1 MKAKIFMLSAL
12 WYSVAMTAQTVSDS
26 TDIFFKHLQIDQVVV
41 TGLTGESKLR
51 DMAAPVSLVTHNDL
65 LSISSTNIIDAI
77 ARQPGMSQ
85 ISTGSGISKPVIR
98 GLGYNR
104 LIVVN
109 DGIRQE
115 GQQWGDEHGIE
126 IDAQD
131 IGSVEIQKGPASLMY
146 GSDAMAGVLIFHH
159 PPFAPLNEMEANLST
174 EYQTNNGL
182 FGYSVNVGGNKENI
196 VWDLRY
202 SGKHAHAYKNPVN
215 GYVPNSQFREQAFSA
230 LLGINRN
237 WGHSHLKF
245 SYFNLVPSIIEG
257 EGHEHAHEYEGEEAH
272 EGEHEHEE
280 AHGHQTIDN
289 VKTYGHGLPYQRV
302 NHYKVVWDNSI
313 RLGNGNLKAI
323 VGYQQNQRKEF
334 EESADEYS
342 LYFQQHTLNYDM
354 RYQIE
359 LPKYWKVA
367 TGINGM
373 YQRSLN
379 KGEEFL
385 IPAYNLFDFGIFATA
400 DKRIGKVHL
409 TGGVRLDTRKL
420 HSEALAEDGEL
431 RFNDFTRH
439 FTGVTGSIGGVW
451 HVTDRFNL
459 RMNLSRGFRAPNMSE
474 LGSNGIHHGTH
485 RYEIGN
491 RDLDPEFSWQAD
503 LGADFSSEYFSAQV
517 SLFANR
523 ISNYIYARRISDAQ
537 LSTLR
542 STLGHLPLGD
552 ERRRLP
558 EQEDKNLHTSS
569 LDTYLFDAGDAR
581 LLGFEAQV
589 DVHPIHCLHF
599 YNTFSYV
606 DARQLHQPADKK
618 YLPMTPAPRWLS
630 DLKYEIIHNGRIF
643 NNTYVAF
650 GIDCNLKQ
658 SHVYL
663 ADGTET
669 PTPAYTLL
677 HLSAGTDIMIGG
689 KRRFSLYLNADNLTN
704 KAYQNHLSRLKY
716 VELDNGSQHNS
727 VYNMGR
733 NITLKLVIPLSW
745 EL

>member
-1 MKAKIFMLSAL
+1 MKKTIFMLSAL
-12 WYSVAMTAQTVSDS
+12 WYSMTMTAQTVSDS
-26 TDIFFKHLQIDQVVV
+26 TDIFFKHLEIDQVIV
-41 TGLTGESKLR
+41 TGLTGDSKLR
-51 DMAAPVSLVTHNDL
+51 DMAAPVNIVSHKDL
-65 LSISSTNIIDAI
+65 LSVSSTNIIDAV
-77 ARQPGMSQ
+77 AHQPGVSQ

-126 IDAQD
+126 IDGQD

-146 GSDAMAGVLIFHH
+146 GSDAMAGVLIFHR
-159 PPFAPLNEMEANLST
+159 PPFAPLNEMAANISS

-257 EGHEHAHEYEGEEAH
+257 EGHEHEHEGEEAH

-313 RLGNGNLKAI
+313 RLGNGSLKAI

-359 LPKYWKVA
+359 LPKNWKVA

-420 HSEALAEDGEL
+420 HSEALAEGGEL

-459 RMNLSRGFRAPNMSE
+459 RLNLSRGFRAPNMSE

-503 LGADFSSEYFSAQV
+503 LGADYSSRYFSAQV
-517 SLFANR
+517 ALFANR
-523 ISNYIYARRISDAQ
+523 ISNYIYARRILQ
-537 LSTLR
+537 PSTL
-542 STLGHLPLGD
+542 SSQSAFQSKNTLP
-552 ERRRLP
+552 
-558 EQEDKNLHTSS
+558 
-569 LDTYLFDAGDAR
+569 TYLFSSGDAS

-589 DVHPIHCLHF
+589 DVHPIHQLHF
-599 YNTFSYV
+599 HNTFSYV
-606 DARQLHQPADKK
+606 HARQLHQPADKK
-618 YLPMTPAPRWLS
+618 YLPMTPAPRWFS
-630 DLKYEIIHNGRIF
+630 EIKYEITHQGRIF
-643 NNTYVAF
+643 NNAYVAIS
-650 GIDCNLKQ
+650 IDCNLRQ
-658 SHVYL
+658 NHVYS
-663 ADGTET
+663 ADDTET

-677 HLSAGTDIMIGG
+677 NLSAGTDIMIGG
-689 KRRFSLYLNADNLTN
+689 KRRVSLFLTADNLTN

-716 VELDNGSQHNS
+716 TLLDSGQS

-745 EL
+745 AL